1 MSESNDQF
9 SGFPPGKVTMTQIPG
24 QFFESLLPMIDNLA
38 ELKVLLFCFWAL
50 PQREGPYPYLRF
62 RDFANHTP
70 LIEGLSVIEPD
81 ADPETTLKSAL
92 NSAVDRKALLCV
104 EITVEADEEAFYFV
118 NTERGRSA
126 VEQIKQG
133 QWQSAQN
140 GEVEILPARPNIF
153 QIYEA
158 NIGPLTPMIA
168 DELKDMDQDYP
179 ASWIEEAIRIAVLG
193 NKRSIRYITAILER
207 WRKEGKTDL
216 AEQSTSDRQDDG
228 QRYVSGKY
236 ADYIEH

>member
-1 MSESNDQF
+1 MTDSHDQF
-9 SGFPPGKVTMTQIPG
+9 SGFPPGKVSMTQIPG

-50 PQREGPYPYLRF
+50 PQREGPYPYLRHQ
-62 RDFANHTP
+62 DFATHSP
-70 LIEGLSVIEPD
+70 LMEGLAVIAPD
-81 ADPETTLKSAL
+81 QDPELTLKSAL
-92 NSAVDRKALLCV
+92 ASAVERKALLCA
-104 EITVEADEEAFYFV
+104 EILLDTGEESLYFV

-126 VEQIKQG
+126 IDQIRQG
-133 QWQSAQN
+133 KWQSTPE

-158 NIGPLTPMIA
+158 NIGPLTPIIA
-168 DELKDMDQDYP
+168 DELKDIDQDYP
-179 ASWIEEAIRIAVLG
+179 VAWVEEAIRIAVLG

-207 WRKEGKTDL
+207 WRREGKSDL
-216 AEQSTSDRQDDG
+216 VEETSDRQDDG